1 MSNGPRKY
9 CYQVPRQACRGSG
22 LTLPRKTEL
31 RITPADK
38 AMTTPTL
45 ESIQAYYDE
54 RVDGKIRDFTHPN
67 PRIEAALQL
76 VAEWAPPKPK
86 RILEIGCGIG
96 ATSWRMA
103 RAWPNA
109 EVIGADVSPISIE
122 VAKTCFQLPNL
133 TYRTGLIKE
142 GVLAGGFDLVLLM
155 DTYEHIALDDRAML
169 HAAIKSLLSADA
181 RLVMTVPT
189 PAVLNYARTAHP
201 SDLQPVDE
209 DVTPA
214 DIIVL
219 AKETDT
225 QLLYYREIGIWQYG
239 DYVHLVLG
247 RYQTLTTVE
256 LREYRPEGVAALKQR
271 VQHLLGHGQTLS
283 TGRCDYLGSDV
294 LRPSP
299 RDAADRFRVTA
310 RERKRLA
317 SSWFRRS
324 RVKTPRSASAQIE
337 AQKL

>member
-1 MSNGPRKY
+1 VARQIHRY
-9 CYQVPRQACRGSG
+9 CT
-22 LTLPRKTEL
+22 LTLERKIEL
-31 RITPADK
+31 RITRANRP
-38 AMTTPTL
+38 MTTPTL

-54 RVDGKIRDFTHPN
+54 RIDGKIRDFTGAN
-67 PRIEAALQL
+67 PRIEAAIQL
-76 VAEWAPPKPK
+76 VAEWAPPKPT

-103 RAWPNA
+103 RAWPQA
-109 EVIGADVSPISIE
+109 EVIGADVSPTSIE
-122 VAKTCFQLPNL
+122 VAKTCFQRPNL
-133 TYRTGLIKE
+133 SYRAGLIKE

-155 DTYEHIALDDRAML
+155 DTYEHIALDDRATL
-169 HAAIKSLLSADA
+169 HAAIRSLLSDDA

-189 PAVLNYARTAHP
+189 PAVLNYARTTNP

-219 AKETDT
+219 AKETGT

-247 RYQTLTTVE
+247 RYQSLTKVA
-256 LREYRPEGVAALKQR
+256 LRQYKPVGVSALKRR
-271 VQHLLGHGQTLS
+271 VRRLLGDGRLLS
-283 TGRCDYLGSDV
+283 TGCCDYLGSDL
-294 LRPSP
+294 LRPSA
-299 RDAADRFRVTA
+299 RRLDDRFRVTTSE
-310 RERKRLA
+310 RERLA

-324 RVKTPRSASAQIE
+324 RGKTG
-337 AQKL
+337 L